1 MRLKKDIIG
10 VYVLNKNVIIS
21 LCLSSRVYH
30 VFKDMDQLMIT
41 ADHPYFNLP
50 VVTYICQ
57 HDNDTINDVKRRLIK
72 ELVNRVK
79 EPLTEPD
86 FQETAQMDRDETN
99 VSNESLTFNLNNY
112 NDQLLGNCSRGSLIA
127 SII

>member
-1 MRLKKDIIG
+1 
-10 VYVLNKNVIIS
+10 
-21 LCLSSRVYH
+21 
-30 VFKDMDQLMIT
+30 MDQLMIT